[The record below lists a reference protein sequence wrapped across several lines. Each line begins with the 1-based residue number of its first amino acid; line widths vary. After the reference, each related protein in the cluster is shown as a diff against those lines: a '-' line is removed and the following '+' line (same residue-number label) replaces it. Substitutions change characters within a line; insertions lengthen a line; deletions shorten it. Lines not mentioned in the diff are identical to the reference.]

1 MWPKSS
7 LHPRHPTQKKS
18 CVYKNLSHFGD
29 LCVFLCCLHLF
40 FAVFFRLLSK
50 LRKYLFFFAFRLDEV
65 FIERLLTH
73 RHRTRTP
80 RRGDERKAESLWEKL
95 TNFQAAPQS
104 SAAWSFRPFCPLT
117 ICSTF
122 CSLFIIFQLPTLH
135 QRRREK
141 NQIESGGNNIVDS
154 FFFPSLFL
162 GGRCRV
168 EIAASLFIILI
179 RFASASTQ

>member
-1 MWPKSS
+1 MYVTEIQP
-7 LHPRHPTQKKS
+7 PPTTPDPEKS

-40 FAVFFRLLSK
+40 FAVSFVKTSK
-50 LRKYLFFFAFRLDEV
+50 IFIFFAFRLDEV
-65 FIERLLTH
+65 FMERLLTH

-141 NQIESGGNNIVDS
+141 NQIESGGNNFVDS
-154 FFFPSLFL
+154 FFFSSLFL

-168 EIAASLFIILI
+168 GIAASLFIILI